1 MNEIPDGKMQHLDE
15 MTLLLY
21 IERQLDRARGLEV
34 SAHTQECD
42 VCRTLLRALERESRL
57 LTRAMLEED
66 EPLPSRLA
74 QFQERARKSMQW
86 IWGVVFGLAATGVY
100 ALYTTYIQPWEL
112 QLEGAGFGGS
122 NLLNLMIFQGAM
134 WKGWQSMLTL
144 LEVLAMVTLA
154 GLGAMFLRRRIR
166 RGSALALVFA
176 GFCTMLAMP
185 APASA
190 TEFRKGDTVTV
201 AKEETIKGDAYITGT
216 RVRINGTV
224 DGDLIVFCQSLDVS
238 GHVTGD
244 VLTFSQST
252 RITGQV
258 DGNVRGANNN
268 LTITGTVGKNV
279 MVFEET
285 LTLDANGK
293 VGGSLTSFAEN
304 VGAEGSVGRD
314 ALLFFAHASLAGKIV
329 GGVRAKGDTLVI
341 GSTGVIDGPV
351 HFEGHKP
358 PEVSASAKLASPV
371 EFKLME
377 KKSSYRDGHYYV
389 WQVIWAAAFILFGL
403 VLFALMPKF
412 SQEAVKSAEH
422 YGAAA
427 GLGVLVLF
435 GVPIAACI
443 ACITVVGLFIGIST
457 LFLWYA
463 SLYFAQIIVGAVI
476 GQWLMGRTSE
486 LWPLIGRMA
495 VGLVILRLCTT
506 IPHLGG
512 WVKFAAML
520 WGIGAIS
527 LALYRRFQPM
537 IAPGAPS
544 APYSPPMPPNTT
556 VGGALPA

>member
-1 MNEIPDGKMQHLDE
+1 MNEITEGKMKHLDE

-42 VCRTLLRALERESRL
+42 ACRTLLRALERESRL

-74 QFQERARKSMQW
+74 QFQERARRSMQW

-252 RITGQV
+252 RINGQV

-293 VGGSLTSFAEN
+293 IGGSLTSFAEN

-314 ALLFFAHASLAGKIV
+314 ALLFFAHASLAGKIG

-341 GSTGVIDGPV
+341 SSTAVIDGPV

-358 PEVSASAKLASPV
+358 PEVSPSAKLASPV
-371 EFKLME
+371 EFKQME
-377 KKSSYRDGHYYV
+377 KKSSYREGHYYI

-495 VGLVILRLCTT
+495 VGLVIVRLCTT

-512 WVKFAAML
+512 WVKFAAIL

-556 VGGALPA
+556 VGGAVPA